1 MIQMADMTKPQ
12 IQDFADINDY
22 FVALDE
28 YYAASIYA
36 DMTVT
41 AA

>member
-1 MIQMADMTKPQ
+1 MSDIVKPN
-12 IQDFADINDY
+12 IEDFADINDY

-28 YYAASIYA
+28 YYEALLHSGL
-36 DMTVT
+36 TVT

>member
-1 MIQMADMTKPQ
+1 MSNLIKPQ
-12 IQDFADINDY
+12 IEDFADINDY

-28 YYAASIYA
+28 YFEATLYSGLI
-36 DMTVT
+36 VT